1 MRGLSLVPFVAAVCG
16 LFATAPEA
24 RAQVGHMHAQR
35 GGQDPILVLDN
46 QLWWFNGQSPPGY
59 ATTGTLSVRNAVG
72 PFTFYI
78 IQGSD
83 KVNFTNG
90 NANVMTVPVTT
101 VGMSDPGYP
110 HDVVF
115 QVESYPS
122 GKLLATASATVYAPS
137 SLEHLG
143 PDADMPNATFGYESH
158 IYYHVM
164 DQFGGALAKSVPINE
179 NFDSPLTS
187 SISPAPMSWIRQGPG
202 GSNWNPTPGM
212 FYDQIQGQNVN
223 LVPSPIPMPVAPN
236 DPTAWC
242 PVCHWTGT
250 WSVGSDQPGLGKQVK
265 CIAWTGGNE
274 CTWQKYYGY
283 ARHE

>member
-1 MRGLSLVPFVAAVCG
+1 MKGFSLVPLVMAVG
-16 LFATAPEA
+16 VLFAAAPEA

-35 GGQDPILVLDN
+35 GGQEPLLVLDN

-59 ATTGTLSVRNAVG
+59 ATTGTLSVKNAVG

-122 GKLLATASATVYAPS
+122 GKLLATASATVYAPDWLQHDGDDDIPS
-137 SLEHLG
+137 
-143 PDADMPNATFGYESH
+143 PAWGYESH
-158 IYYHVM
+158 IHYNVM
-164 DQFGGALAKSVPINE
+164 DQFDGALTTDVPVNE
-179 NFDSPLTS
+179 QFDSPVVPDTQ
-187 SISPAPMSWIRQGPG
+187 PMSTAWNVGPPG
-202 GSNWNPTPGM
+202 GCNA
-212 FYDQIQGQNVN
+212 
-223 LVPSPIPMPVAPN
+223 PSGYFFDRIGGAALNGETLPIPVPVLPR
-236 DPTAWC
+236 DPDAGGQ
-242 PVCHWTGT
+242 VCHWTGT
-250 WSVGSDQPGLGKQVK
+250 WSVGSAQPGLGKQVDSD
-265 CIAWTGGNE
+265 IPWVGGNE
-274 CTWQKYYGY
+274 CKWQNFLGY